1 MPEQQQDILI
11 TIIVASVFFVLLGI
25 FLLVLLFV
33 FLRRQRKNEKEKEE
47 MRNHFEKTLL
57 KSQIEIQDQTIDY
70 VAKEIHDNIGQILFL
85 AKLNN
90 NQITRENALEKAN
103 LIDDLIGR
111 AFNDLRSISHNLKNN
126 SFHQIGLTESIEQL
140 LHNLERTG
148 KFTTSFSCPPSD
160 EIDGMIHGNDIILF
174 RIIQEVVNNILKHSG
189 ADRIDIQIAKED
201 KKISIEIL
209 DNGIGFNTENARNE
223 NQGIGMKNI
232 YSRAKLINTNVNII
246 SATGEGTKVILTLN
260 TQ

>member
-90 NQITRENALEKAN
+90 NQITQENALEKAN

-148 KFTTSFSCPPSD
+148 KFTTSFSSPPSD

-174 RIIQEVVNNILKHSG
+174 RIIQEVVNNVLKHSG
-189 ADRIDIQIAKED
+189 ADRIDILIAKED
-201 KKISIEIL
+201 KSISIEIM
-209 DNGIGFNTENARNE
+209 DNGIGFNPEGIGKE
-223 NQGIGMKNI
+223 KQGIGMNNI

-246 SATGEGTKVILTLN
+246 SAKGEGTKVILTLK

>member
-148 KFTTSFSCPPSD
+148 KFTTSFICPPSD

-174 RIIQEVVNNILKHSG
+174 RIIQEVVNNVLKHSG
-189 ADRIDIQIAKED
+189 ADRIDIQITRED
-201 KKISIEIL
+201 KTISIEIM
-209 DNGIGFNTENARNE
+209 DNGIGFNTENARNGQ
-223 NQGIGMKNI
+223 QGIGMKNI
-232 YSRAKLINTNVNII
+232 YSRAKLINTTVNII
-246 SATGEGTKVILTLN
+246 SAAGEGTKVTLTLK

>member
-90 NQITRENALEKAN
+90 NQITQENALEKAN

-140 LHNLERTG
+140 LHNIERTG

-174 RIIQEVVNNILKHSG
+174 RIIQEVVNNVLKHSG
-189 ADRIDIQIAKED
+189 ADRIDIRITQENKTIA
-201 KKISIEIL
+201 IEIM
-209 DNGIGFNTENARNE
+209 DNGVGFNTDISKNE
-223 NQGIGMKNI
+223 HQGIGMKNI

-246 SATGEGTKVILTLN
+246 SATGEGTKVILTLK

>member
-90 NQITRENALEKAN
+90 NQITRENALEKTN

-140 LHNLERTG
+140 LHNIERTG
-148 KFTTSFSCPPSD
+148 KFTTSFTCPPSD
-160 EIDGMIHGNDIILF
+160 EIDEMIHGNDIILF
-174 RIIQEVVNNILKHSG
+174 RIIQEVVNNVLKHAG
-189 ADRIDIQIAKED
+189 ADRIDIQITKED
-201 KKISIEIL
+201 KTIVIEIM
-209 DNGIGFNTENARNE
+209 DNGIGFNTDNSRNE
-223 NQGIGMKNI
+223 HQGIGMKNI

-246 SATGEGTKVILTLN
+246 SAAGEGTKVILTLK

>member
-90 NQITRENALEKAN
+90 NQITQENALEKAN

-148 KFTTSFSCPPSD
+148 KFTTSFSGPPSD

-174 RIIQEVVNNILKHSG
+174 RIIQEAVNNVLKHSG
-189 ADRIDIQIAKED
+189 ADRIDILIAKED
-201 KKISIEIL
+201 KSISIEIM
-209 DNGIGFNTENARNE
+209 DNGIGFNTESIGKE
-223 NQGIGMKNI
+223 KQGIGMNNI

-246 SATGEGTKVILTLN
+246 SAKGEGTKVILTLK

>member
-189 ADRIDIQIAKED
+189 ANRIDIQITKD
-201 KKISIEIL
+201 QKTISIEIM
-209 DNGIGFNTENARNE
+209 DNGIGFNADIARNE

-246 SATGEGTKVILTLN
+246 SATGEGTKVILTLK